1 MDMKEFLFED
11 LAKVKLNANNKYD
24 AIVELSTLLYEK
36 NFIEDIKGFVSD
48 VYERENEGDTNI
60 GQGIAIPHGKSEYV
74 KKTSIAIGKI
84 DPIDWESA
92 DEDKIEL
99 IILFA
104 VRNVDNTSV
113 HLKLLSQIASKL
125 GNDDVLDML
134 KKAKTSK
141 DLIKVFY

>member
-24 AIVELSTLLYEK
+24 AILELSTLLYEK
-36 NFIEDIKGFVSD
+36 DFIEDINGFISD

-84 DPIDWESA
+84 EPIDWESD

-113 HLKLLSQIASKL
+113 HLKLLSQIATKL
-125 GNDDVLDML
+125 GDDDVLDML
-134 KKAKTSK
+134 KNAKTSK
-141 DLIKVFY
+141 DLIEVFY